1 MASQTVN
8 ENGYTG
14 GQLASIFVS
23 ALLGYAMDGYNLL
36 ILSFLMPYIASTMH
50 LTVVATAS
58 VFSAQLFASMFG
70 GILFGW
76 IADAIGRRNALMLS
90 IAVYSIGALLSG
102 LSGSFGVLLAFR
114 ILTGLG
120 LGGEWGIG
128 MVLFNEAWNSKRRG
142 LGAGIIQSSFLAGI
156 SLAGIVA
163 ARVIASRGPNGWHFA
178 LMTGVLPVILV
189 LVVRLWMPESKLWQ
203 SFHDLKKS
211 GQLPEEKKKE
221 SVPLVEI
228 FRGRAALWTI
238 VGLLLVGG
246 FMLAF
251 YAVSTFMPTIIIK
264 VFHQPPSTFSHVDTL
279 VTWIAIVFYILFG
292 WLSDTVGR
300 KRAFAIPG
308 GLMVIGAI
316 WLLVA
321 TQSSA
326 PVPASIWAWPVFLA
340 YLVWYVGTSSSA
352 LFGVW
357 LSEVFP
363 VEIRATAVSV
373 TYMVGRGASAIS
385 PVLVPLIAGGVLGK
399 GLGVLGTVGACLM
412 LIFGLLLPETRG
424 RLFHVIDTVVTASK
438 GA

>member
-1 MASQTVN
+1 MASQAQN

-36 ILSFLMPYIASTMH
+36 ILSFLMPYIASTLH
-50 LTVVATAS
+50 LSEVAIGS
-58 VFSAQLFASMFG
+58 VFSIQLVGSMFG
-70 GILFGW
+70 GVVFGW
-76 IADAIGRRNALMLS
+76 IADTIGRRNALMLS
-90 IAVYSIGALLSG
+90 IAVYSVGALLSG
-102 LSGSFGVLLAFR
+102 LSGSLGALLAFR
-114 ILTGLG
+114 ALTGLG

-128 MVLFNEAWNSKRRG
+128 MVLFNEAWNPRRRG
-142 LGAGIIQSSFLAGI
+142 FGAGIIQSSFLAGI

-163 ARVIASRGPNGWHFA
+163 ARIIASRGANGWHFA
-178 LMTGVLPVILV
+178 LMTGVVPVILV
-189 LVVRLWMPESKLWQ
+189 LVIRLWMPESKLWK

-211 GQLPEEKKKE
+211 GTLPDEKKKE

-228 FRGRAALWTI
+228 FRGRAALWSI
-238 VGLLLVGG
+238 LGLLLVGG

-251 YAVSTFMPTIIIK
+251 YSVVTFMPTIIIK
-264 VFHQPPSTFSHVDTL
+264 VFHQPPSTFSSVDTW
-279 VTWIAIVFYILFG
+279 VTWIAIAFYILFG
-292 WLSDTVGR
+292 WMSDTVGR

-316 WLLVA
+316 WLLFA
-321 TQSSA
+321 TQSTA
-326 PVPASIWAWPVFLA
+326 PVPSSIWAWPVFLA

-385 PVLVPLIAGGVLGK
+385 PVLVPLMAAGVLGK
-399 GLGVLGTVGACLM
+399 GLGIMGFVGACLM

-424 RLFHVIDTVVTASK
+424 RLFHVIDNVVQSSK